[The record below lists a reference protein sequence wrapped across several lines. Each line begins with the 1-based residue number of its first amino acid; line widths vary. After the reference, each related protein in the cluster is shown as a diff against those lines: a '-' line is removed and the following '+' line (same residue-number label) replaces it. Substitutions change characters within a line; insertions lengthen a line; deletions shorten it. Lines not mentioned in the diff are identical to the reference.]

1 MPKKNYSRSAEYPM
15 EDSEVYRNAHSGT
28 EYIVVRKKGAR
39 NIAMAYK
46 SAYSE
51 YKYSR

>member
-1 MPKKNYSRSAEYPM
+1 M
-15 EDSEVYRNAHSGT
+15 EDSEVYRNAHFDT

-46 SAYSE
+46 SAYFE
-51 YKYSR
+51 YRDRR